1 MSIPTTELEAQ
12 QLLRFLKTPGVTQVV
27 SLAPLLRKE
36 LGKSEM
42 TGYEIK
48 DDTTMTYLQW
58 WRHPLMNLGIRIAVV
73 GALLFGLQY
82 MYMAHGRQTQIGD
95 SASSAGIVAEIQ
107 SISSPDSQIETLQ
120 QRLKKNPDDQRAYV
134 LLGAV
139 YLQKVRETGDPTYY
153 GKTEEALRR
162 ALDLQPDDF
171 AVMTQMGALA
181 LARHQFREALDWG
194 EKARDMSPE
203 TAMIYGVIGD
213 AQVELGQYDP
223 ALETFQTMV
232 DLRPNLSSYSR
243 ASYMRELHG
252 DVAGAIEAMHRAVQ
266 AGGPNA
272 ENTNWTRVQLGHLY
286 FNSGQLAEAEAQYNH
301 ALASYPGY
309 VHAIAGLAR
318 VHAARGEYDEAIQL
332 YTDAT
337 NRMPLPEY
345 VIALGDVYEAAGRN
359 QEAQKQ
365 YDLVR
370 VMERLYSVNGV
381 DTDLEMALFEANH
394 GQGQKIDEAL
404 TLARR
409 ALEKRPTIYAKD
421 VFAWTLYQDGQY
433 AAADALSR
441 QALQLGTKDA
451 LLYFHAGMISL
462 QLGNRAQARQYL
474 EQALAIN
481 PYFSILYAA
490 QARSTLET
498 LK

>member
-1 MSIPTTELEAQ
+1 
-12 QLLRFLKTPGVTQVV
+12 
-27 SLAPLLRKE
+27 
-36 LGKSEM
+36 
-42 TGYEIK
+42 
-48 DDTTMTYLQW
+48 MTYLRQW
-58 WRHPLMNLGIRIAVV
+58 RRPLTNLGIRIAVV
-73 GALLFGLQY
+73 GAILFGVQY
-82 MYMAHGRQTQIGD
+82 MYMAHFRQTQIVD
-95 SASSAGIVAEIQ
+95 SAGYDAMAAESQ
-107 SISSPDSQIETLQ
+107 AISKTDNRVETLQ
-120 QRLKKNPDDQRAYV
+120 ERLKQNPDDQRAYV
-134 LLGAV
+134 QLGAA

-153 GKTEEALRR
+153 GKTEAALGR

-171 AVMTQMGALA
+171 AAMTQMGALA

-194 EKARDMSPE
+194 EKARAISSE
-203 TAMIYGVIGD
+203 TALIYGVIGD
-213 AQVELGQYDP
+213 AQIELGQYDA
-223 ALETFQTMV
+223 ALDTFQTMV
-232 DLRPNLSSYSR
+232 DLRPDLSSYSR
-243 ASYMRELHG
+243 ASYVRELHG
-252 DVAGAIEAMHRAVQ
+252 DVDGAIEAMQRAVQ

-286 FNSGQLAEAEAQYNH
+286 FNSGKLAEAEAQYNQ

-318 VHAARGEYDEAIQL
+318 VHAARGEYDKAIKL

-359 QEAQKQ
+359 QEAQQ
-365 YDLVR
+365 QFDLVR
-370 VMERLYSVNGV
+370 VMERLYAANGV

-394 GQGQKIDEAL
+394 SQGQKIDEAL

-421 VFAWTLYQDGQY
+421 VLAWTLYQDGQ
-433 AAADALSR
+433 DAPAYTLSR

-451 LLYFHAGMISL
+451 LLFFHAGMIAL
-462 QLGNRAQARQYL
+462 ELGKKVQAREYL

-481 PYFSILYAA
+481 PHFSILYAEE
-490 QARSTLET
+490 ARTILET

>member
-1 MSIPTTELEAQ
+1 
-12 QLLRFLKTPGVTQVV
+12 
-27 SLAPLLRKE
+27 
-36 LGKSEM
+36 
-42 TGYEIK
+42 
-48 DDTTMTYLQW
+48 MTYLQS
-58 WRHPLMNLGIRIAVV
+58 WRRPLTNLGIRIAVV
-73 GALLFGLQY
+73 GAIVFGLQY
-82 MYMAHGRQTQIGD
+82 MYRTHWRLTH
-95 SASSAGIVAEIQ
+95 SNASTRSDGIAMEIQ
-107 SISSPDSQIETLQ
+107 SLANTDGQMETLQ
-120 QRLKKNPDDQRAYV
+120 QRLRQNPDDQRAYV
-134 LLGAV
+134 LLSAV

-162 ALDLQPDDF
+162 ALDLRPDDF
-171 AVMTQMGALA
+171 AAMTQMGALA

-194 EKARDMSPE
+194 EKARTLSPG

-213 AQVELGQYDP
+213 AQVELGQYDT

-252 DVAGAIEAMHRAVQ
+252 DVAGAIEAMQRAVQ

-286 FNSGQLAEAEAQYNH
+286 FNSGKLAEAEAQYKQ
-301 ALASYPGY
+301 ALDSYPGY

-318 VHAARGEYDEAIQL
+318 VHAARGQYDEAIKL

-337 NRMPLPEY
+337 DRMPLPEY
-345 VIALGDVYEAAGRN
+345 VIALGDVYAAAGRS

-370 VMERLYSVNGV
+370 VMERLYAANGV

-394 GQGQKIDEAL
+394 GRGEQIDEAL

-421 VFAWTLYQDGQY
+421 VLAWTLYQDGQY
-433 AAADALSR
+433 AAAADMSR
-441 QALQLGTKDA
+441 QALQLGTRDA
-451 LLYFHAGMISL
+451 LLYFHAGMIAHK
-462 QLGNRAQARQYL
+462 LGDEMQARAYL
-474 EQALAIN
+474 EQALSIN
-481 PYFSILYAA
+481 PHFSILYAPEA
-490 QARSTLET
+490 QKTLEM
-498 LK
+498 LKN